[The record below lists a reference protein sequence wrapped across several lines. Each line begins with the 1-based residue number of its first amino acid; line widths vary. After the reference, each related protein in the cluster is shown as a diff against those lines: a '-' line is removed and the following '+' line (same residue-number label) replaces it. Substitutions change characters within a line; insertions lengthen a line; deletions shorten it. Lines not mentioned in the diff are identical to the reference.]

1 MRTPPRSLIHFRWLA
16 VGLLGL
22 ALQACRTFSGGHAS
36 VETPFVVSFDFQ
48 EPVKATPEES
58 ARFVRAL
65 EYAMPERSK
74 VLVDGRQIW
83 PPAGTLKTD
92 RVVTSGAGRGG
103 EEAVVKTR
111 GIGQLANTRDARA
124 FTHETR
130 VTAVA
135 NTRKMMGFLH
145 ITQVTS
151 MDKAF
156 VFRPQ
161 STQYVAFKSEKDM
174 RDFLRVL
181 GGGKK

>member
-83 PPAGTLKTD
+83 PPAGTLKTE
-92 RVVTSGAGRGG
+92 RVVTSGAGDGG
-103 EEAVVKTR
+103 EKFLVKTR
-111 GIGQLANTRDARA
+111 GTGALAKTHETRSFVHETRLANTRQ
-124 FTHETR
+124 
-130 VTAVA
+130 
-135 NTRKMMGFLH
+135 MMGFIR
-145 ITQVTS
+145 ITQATS